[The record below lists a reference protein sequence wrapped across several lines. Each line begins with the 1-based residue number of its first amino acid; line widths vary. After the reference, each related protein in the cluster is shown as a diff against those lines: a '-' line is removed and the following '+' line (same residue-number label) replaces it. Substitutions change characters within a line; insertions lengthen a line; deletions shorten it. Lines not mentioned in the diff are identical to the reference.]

1 MDIYIYRAKICNE
14 ENNNNDALYITLRR
28 QNVIYSASL
37 FFFFLLMNMKRII
50 HELLE
55 MISGKK
61 LRCFQ
66 VFERHGLVQ
75 ENPLGQKF
83 DPNKHDAIFQVQ

>member
-37 FFFFLLMNMKRII
+37 LFFFLPMNTQRIND
-50 HELLE
+50 ELLE
-55 MISGKK
+55 MTSG
-61 LRCFQ
+61 
-66 VFERHGLVQ
+66 
-75 ENPLGQKF
+75 
-83 DPNKHDAIFQVQ
+83 